1 MSDNITDEPSG
12 EEIVDI
18 GTTLDDTPSVTIK
31 YKHGRIEC
39 TALKGNL
46 DKISILMTVSSA
58 SGSTYKIKRKPGGVY
73 EAVSWFTW
81 VEKRK

>member
-1 MSDNITDEPSG
+1 MSDNITDEPPG

-18 GTTLDDTPSVTIK
+18 GTTFYDASVTIK

-39 TALKGNL
+39 TPYKGNL
-46 DKISILMTVSSA
+46 DKISISMTVSSA

-73 EAVSWFTW
+73 KAVSWFTW
-81 VEKRK
+81 VKKRK